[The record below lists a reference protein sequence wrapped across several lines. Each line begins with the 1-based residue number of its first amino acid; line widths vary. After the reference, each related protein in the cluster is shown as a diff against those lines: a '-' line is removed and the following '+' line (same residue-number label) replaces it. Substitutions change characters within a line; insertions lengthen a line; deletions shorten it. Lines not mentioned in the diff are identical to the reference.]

1 MRMDRIY
8 AFLLAAFMMTACV
21 DTPEIEFGVDVDELS
36 VPAEGGVRTVNI
48 TVDGEWV
55 VSTSKP
61 WIVFSPANGRG
72 TQECQVS
79 IDSTLLFEKRRDTI
93 RIQNVTSSE
102 IKEFYVEQDGFER
115 MITLKSTQ
123 VDVADFAEYDKRHFE
138 VEVESNV
145 DFDVVLNEE
154 AKAWLSQPEAK
165 LKLDRGARPRRSV
178 IRFDWKVNSRD
189 HERIADV
196 VFEPKDDILMDRHD
210 GLKVVQKA
218 ALPIPAGTHEGDSL
232 ALIAISRALGSFTEW
247 DTSEKMEHWDYVKLD
262 AEGRVKSVQFF
273 LFKTKEPLPFE
284 VQYLTAAEELIF
296 FSNAN
301 HHLNSLDTGEWIT
314 KLTQL
319 KRLTISAYGLTSLH
333 PDFVNLKNL
342 EYLNLSSNCFQE
354 IPEILDPENFP
365 NLHSLHLNANMRN
378 AVTDLSN
385 DIRENIGGFVD
396 DNLATETGVNSFKRI
411 LKWEK
416 LDTLRLSINYLQ
428 GELPDMRDEGLDDW
442 TFEELKDSLAV
453 GLTELP
459 ECLQNIPKVLPNASY
474 FAINGNR
481 LSGSLPD
488 WLLYHPKMDLWVP
501 FSLVFPQHGKDRNGV
516 AAGFDNEPTSLEYYY
531 EQAYPNKKFN
541 TYSKEK

>member
-21 DTPEIEFGVDVDELS
+21 ETPEIEFGVDVDELS

-93 RIQNVTSSE
+93 RIQNISSSE

-165 LKLDRGARPRRSV
+165 LKLDRGARPRRAV

-273 LFKTKEPLPFE
+273 LFKTKEPIPYE

-301 HHLNSLDTGEWIT
+301 HQLNSLDTGEWIT

-354 IPEILDPENFP
+354 IPDMLTPDNFP
-365 NLHSLHLNANMRN
+365 NLHSLHLNASRRN
-378 AVTDLSN
+378 AVSDLSN
-385 DIRENIGGFVD
+385 DIREDIGGFVD
-396 DNLATETGVNSFKRI
+396 DDLSTEKGMRSFKRL

-416 LDTLRLSINYLQ
+416 LDTIRLSINYLQ
-428 GELPDMRDEGLDDW
+428 GELPDMRDEGLECW
-442 TFEELKDSLAV
+442 TFEELKDSLDV
-453 GLTELP
+453 GFTELP
-459 ECLQNIPKVLPNASY
+459 ENMRDLPKVLPNATY

-481 LSGSLPD
+481 LSGKIPD
-488 WLLYHPKMDLWVP
+488 WMLYHPKMDLWIP
-501 FSLVFPQHGKDRNGV
+501 FSLVFPQDGKDRKGTK
-516 AAGFDNEPTSLEYYY
+516 AGFDNEPASLEYYY
-531 EQAYPNKKFN
+531 EYYVNKKYN
-541 TYSKEK
+541 TYSNQE

>member
-21 DTPEIEFGVDVDELS
+21 ETPEIEFGVDVDELS

-93 RIQNVTSSE
+93 RIQNITSSE

-273 LFKTKEPLPFE
+273 LFKTKEPIPYE

-301 HHLNSLDTGEWIT
+301 HQLNSLDTGEWIT

-354 IPEILDPENFP
+354 IPDMLTPDNFP
-365 NLHSLHLNANMRN
+365 NLHSLHLNASRRN
-378 AVTDLSN
+378 AVSDLSN
-385 DIRENIGGFVD
+385 DIREDIGGFVD
-396 DNLATETGVNSFKRI
+396 DDLSTEKGMRSFKRL

-416 LDTLRLSINYLQ
+416 LDTIRLSINYLQ
-428 GELPDMRDEGLDDW
+428 GELPDMRDEGLECW
-442 TFEELKDSLAV
+442 TFEELKDSLDV
-453 GLTELP
+453 GFTELP
-459 ECLQNIPKVLPNASY
+459 ENMRDLPKVLPNATY

-481 LSGSLPD
+481 LSGKIPD
-488 WLLYHPKMDLWVP
+488 WMLYHPKMDLWIP
-501 FSLVFPQHGKDRNGV
+501 FSLVFPQDGKDRKGTK
-516 AAGFDNEPTSLEYYY
+516 AGFDNEPASLEYYY
-531 EQAYPNKKFN
+531 EYYVNKKYN
-541 TYSKEK
+541 TYSNQE

>member
-21 DTPEIEFGVDVDELS
+21 ETPEIEFGVDVDELS
-36 VPAEGGVRTVNI
+36 VPAEGGERTVNI

-93 RIQNVTSSE
+93 RIQNISSSE

-123 VDVADFAEYDKRHFE
+123 VNVADFAEYDKRHFE

-273 LFKTKEPLPFE
+273 LFKTKEPIPYE

-301 HHLNSLDTGEWIT
+301 HQLNSLDTGEWIT

-354 IPEILDPENFP
+354 IPDMLTPDNFP
-365 NLHSLHLNANMRN
+365 NLHSLHLNASRRN
-378 AVTDLSN
+378 AVSDLSN
-385 DIRENIGGFVD
+385 DIREDIGGFVD
-396 DNLATETGVNSFKRI
+396 DDLSTEKGMRSFKRL

-416 LDTLRLSINYLQ
+416 LDTIRLSINYLQ
-428 GELPDMRDEGLDDW
+428 GELPDMRDEELECW
-442 TFEELKDSLAV
+442 TFEELKDSLDV
-453 GLTELP
+453 GFTELP
-459 ECLQNIPKVLPNASY
+459 ENMRDLPKVLPNATY

-481 LSGSLPD
+481 LSGKIPD
-488 WLLYHPKMDLWVP
+488 WMLYHPKMDLWIP
-501 FSLVFPQHGKDRNGV
+501 FSLVFPQDGKDRKGTK
-516 AAGFDNEPTSLEYYY
+516 AGFDNEPASLEYYY
-531 EQAYPNKKFN
+531 EYYVNKKYN
-541 TYSKEK
+541 TYSNQE